1 VEKGDVVKRFRVPVA
16 TVDLSGNEEAYVAD
30 ALHSSWIA
38 STGPYV
44 ARFESDFAARIGAA
58 SVIAVTNGTV
68 ALHLA
73 MLAMGIVSGDEVV
86 VPAFAYIAVANACRY
101 VGARPV
107 FADVDPRTWC
117 IAAPTIEAAITPRTK
132 AVVVVHNYGH
142 PADMNPILELTRARG
157 LVVIEDAAEAF
168 GALYRGRPVGSFG
181 DVATFSFYAN
191 KIITSGEGGAVA
203 LRSRAQEAAIRQLR
217 DHGMDPKRRYEFPVT
232 GYNYRTTNVACAIL
246 CAQLE
251 RSEAILARRRAC
263 FQAYRDRL
271 ASVRGIGFQPVM
283 DWATP
288 APWMFNVTVDAP
300 AYGHTASELAGM
312 LEEDGIETRPLF
324 PSIHHQPPYRD
335 EAARSG
341 ARLPV
346 TDQVSASG
354 LSLPSFTQLQR
365 DSLEYV
371 TSRVQRYSR
380 RQSQHISKSV

>member
-1 VEKGDVVKRFRVPVA
+1 VKRFRVPVA
-16 TVDLSGNEEAYVAD
+16 TVDLSGNEEAYVVD
-30 ALHSSWIA
+30 ALHSSWIG

-44 ARFESDFAARIGAA
+44 ARFESEFAERIGAA

-101 VGARPV
+101 VGARPI
-107 FADVDPRTWC
+107 FADVDQRTWC
-117 IAAPTIEAAITPRTK
+117 IAARTIESAMTPRTR

-142 PADMNPILELTRARG
+142 PADMDPILEFARAHG
-157 LVVIEDAAEAF
+157 LAVIEDAAEAF
-168 GALYRGRPVGSFG
+168 GARYRGKPVGSLG
-181 DVATFSFYAN
+181 DVGTFSFYAN

-203 LRSRAQEAAIRQLR
+203 LRSKVHEAAIRQLR

-251 RSEAILARRRAC
+251 RSEAILAQRRAC

-271 ASVRGIGFQPVM
+271 ASVRGIGFQPAM
-283 DWATP
+283 DWATT
-288 APWMFNVTVDAP
+288 APWMFNITVDAKN
-300 AYGHTASELAGM
+300 YGHTASELAVM
-312 LEEDGIETRPLF
+312 LDEDGIETRPLF
-324 PSIHHQPPYRD
+324 PTIHRQPPFRD
-335 EAARSG
+335 QAIR
-341 ARLPV
+341 RTRVPV
-346 TDQVSASG
+346 AEQLSASG
-354 LSLPSFTQLQR
+354 LSLPSFNQLQL

-371 TSRVQRYSR
+371 TSRIQRHGHRTSQLSR
-380 RQSQHISKSV
+380 RSV